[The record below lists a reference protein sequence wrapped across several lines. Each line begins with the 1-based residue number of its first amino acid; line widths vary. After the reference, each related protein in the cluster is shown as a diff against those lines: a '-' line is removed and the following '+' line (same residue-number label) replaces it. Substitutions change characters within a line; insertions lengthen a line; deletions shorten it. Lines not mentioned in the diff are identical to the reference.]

1 MAEAPRILSAGWLS
15 WSRSSEYRGSSSL
28 VSAISQPRTHTSP
41 LRQRRKRANTGG
53 WRAKRLESTRRFIND
68 EKGGG
73 VTTRPAVSERYLTAR
88 EVAARLG
95 LRPETVLRYYNAGLI
110 PGRRLPGKIRPVR
123 FVWNEV
129 EAAFGGEERSA

>member
-1 MAEAPRILSAGWLS
+1 
-15 WSRSSEYRGSSSL
+15 
-28 VSAISQPRTHTSP
+28 
-41 LRQRRKRANTGG
+41 
-53 WRAKRLESTRRFIND
+53 LESTRRFIND